1 MNLPDFLTA
10 AFSLSS
16 GRFWFCCRESLMKA
30 ALFLAVLSLSL
41 SPRLLTEVPAG
52 TVLPVTLDSSL
63 SLKSRPGQV
72 ITARIMQDVPI
83 GPRLRIRAGSKV
95 VGHVIEVVPSAPGS
109 NAAITFSFDSLKIS
123 HRTIPVVTDLRALA
137 SFVEIDDAQIP
148 DTGPDRGTAPA
159 VYTTNQ
165 VGGEVVYRGGGPVA
179 DGDEVVGK
187 PVPGGVLG
195 RLRPN
200 SSGECRGAIAANDQ
214 PQALWLF
221 STNAC
226 GAYGY
231 PEITIL
237 HSGRSEPLGRITL
250 GSKDAKFNVRG
261 GSGMLLRIISS
272 SG

>member
-1 MNLPDFLTA
+1 
-10 AFSLSS
+10 
-16 GRFWFCCRESLMKA
+16 MKA
-30 ALFLAVLSLSL
+30 ALFLAILSLSL
-41 SPRLLTEVPAG
+41 SPRLFTHVPPG

-63 SLKSRPGQV
+63 SVKSRPGQV
-72 ITARIMQDVPI
+72 ITARIMQDVPL
-83 GPRLRIRAGSKV
+83 GPGVKIRAGSKLL
-95 VGHVIEVVPSAPGS
+95 GHVIEVVHPAPGS
-109 NAAITFSFDSLKIS
+109 GAAITFSFDSLKIS
-123 HRTIPVVTDLRALA
+123 HRTIPVVTDLRAMA

-179 DGDEVVGK
+179 DGDEVVGT

-195 RLRPN
+195 KLRPN
-200 SSGECRGAIAANDQ
+200 PSGQCRGPIAANDQ

-226 GAYGY
+226 GEYGY
-231 PEITIL
+231 PEITIA
-237 HSGRSEPLGRITL
+237 HAGRSEPFGRITL
-250 GSKDAKFNVRG
+250 SSKDAGFNVRG

-272 SG
+272 I